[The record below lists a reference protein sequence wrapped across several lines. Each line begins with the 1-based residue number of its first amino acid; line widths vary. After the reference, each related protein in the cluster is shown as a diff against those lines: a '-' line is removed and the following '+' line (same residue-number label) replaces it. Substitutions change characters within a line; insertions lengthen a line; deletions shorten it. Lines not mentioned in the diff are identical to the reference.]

1 MLWDQKGVPQKGWT
15 CEGITDLGS
24 PVGQCEMCGREEI
37 RYVHQ
42 MAHEDYEGGLDVG
55 CVCAEKMEDD
65 YVNPRRRERDL
76 KNVAARRKRWLTRKW
91 KTSQSGNPYLKTDGF
106 HIVVYPLSDGSW
118 GGKITDL
125 QTGDAVTNRRR
136 YAHADRA
143 KLGAFDGMIFLKGR
157 KAAPAGGNNG
167 ARG

>member
-15 CEGITDLGS
+15 CAGVTDLGS
-24 PVGQCEMCGREEI
+24 PDGQCEMCGREEI
-37 RYVHQ
+37 RYVHH
-42 MAHEDYEGGLDVG
+42 MAHQVYEGELDVG
-55 CVCAEKMEDD
+55 CVCAEKMEGD

-91 KTSQSGNPYLKTDGF
+91 KTSQSGNPYLKMDGF
-106 HIVVYPLSDGSW
+106 HIVVYPLSCGTW

-125 QTGDAVTNRRR
+125 GTGDAVTNRRR
-136 YAHADRA
+136 YANADRA

-167 ARG
+167 AGG